1 MKRFKN
7 ILYVSE
13 GSVDQTS
20 ALTRAITLAENDQS
34 ELTVIDIIPRFP
46 EGKGGTTDNMP
57 DFIELQAAMANEH
70 RQNLESF
77 IEPHRQRLKIKCEVL
92 IGTSFLEIIRAVLRQ
107 GYDLVIKP
115 AEKPDFLKRLFRS
128 NDMHLLRKCPCP
140 VWLMKSQEKPN
151 YSNILAAVDFDT
163 LTPRDEELE
172 LNQKILG
179 LSASFALSDV
189 ATLHLAHAWEAF
201 AEGKIIAWSQTPA
214 TAVTYVENER
224 LRHETGL
231 YQLGEWLRNR
241 IGAEAYDSLSLRF
254 HLRKGPAREVITAL
268 AGELQ
273 ADLVIMGTV
282 ARTGIP
288 GLIIGNT
295 AEAILEQV
303 QCSVLAIKPDGF
315 VSPVKL
321 TE

>member
-20 ALTRAITLAENDQS
+20 TLTRAVTLAENNQA
-34 ELTVIDIIPRFP
+34 ELTVIDVIPRFS
-46 EGKGGTTDNMP
+46 EGKGGMTDRMP
-57 DFIELQAAMANEH
+57 DFIELQATMANEH
-70 RQNLESF
+70 RQSLESF

-115 AEKPDFLKRLFRS
+115 AEKPDFLGRLFRS

-140 VWLMKSQEKPN
+140 VWLMKPQEKPN
-151 YSNILAAVDFDT
+151 YSNILAAVDFAP
-163 LTPRDEELE
+163 LMPRDEELE

-179 LSASFALSDV
+179 LSASIALSEV

-201 AEGKIIAWSQTPA
+201 AEGKISAWSQNPA
-214 TAVTYVENER
+214 TVVTYVENER
-224 LRHETGL
+224 LHHEAGL
-231 YQLGEWLRNR
+231 YQLGKWLRNR
-241 IGAEAYDSLSLRF
+241 IGAEAYEYLTPRF
-254 HLRKGPAREVITAL
+254 HLRKGTAREVIPAL
-268 AGELQ
+268 VGELQ
-273 ADLVIMGTV
+273 ADLVVMGTV
-282 ARTGIP
+282 ARTGIA

-303 QCSVLAIKPDGF
+303 QCSVLALKPAGF